1 MNEHPILFS
10 SEMMRAILMGNKTQT
25 RRVIKTQP
33 EFNAD
38 GCMSAKLEVP
48 PIWYDFYSINGKTKR
63 IKCPYVK
70 RMNHWVR
77 ETFAVDGHYK
87 DGKGYCYRADGD
99 KATQWKPSIFMPRQ
113 ASRIILEV
121 TDIRVER
128 VQNISDG
135 DIGHEGISWNEPPQF
150 EKRNLSRGISPAQ
163 RAFCRLWD
171 EINFK
176 RGFSWEK
183 NPWVWVIE
191 FKPLDSAEIRR
202 LGK

>member
-70 RMNHWVR
+70 GMNLWVR

-99 KATQWKPSIFMPRQ
+99 KATQWKPSIFMPRH

-121 TDIRVER
+121 TNIRVER
-128 VQNISDG
+128 IQEITEEDAKA
-135 DIGHEGISWNEPPQF
+135 EGVSRPRNYSLSPDYKLWYKVLWN
-150 EKRNLSRGISPAQ
+150 RINL
-163 RAFCRLWD
+163 
-171 EINFK
+171 K
-176 RGFSWEK
+176 RGFGWDL

-191 FKPLDSAEIRR
+191 FKRLQALDSAEIRR